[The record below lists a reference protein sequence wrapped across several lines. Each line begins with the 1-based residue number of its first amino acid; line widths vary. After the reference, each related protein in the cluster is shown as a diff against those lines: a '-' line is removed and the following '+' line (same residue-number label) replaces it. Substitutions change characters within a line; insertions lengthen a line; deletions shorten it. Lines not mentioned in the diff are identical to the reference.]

1 MKNYHLVFVVVFLC
15 VFLFNR
21 INNGELL
28 SMDTINNLMKK
39 GHVIED
45 NKNFTNFS
53 FFYLYNALRCTLT
66 QQVFESYEDEKYE
79 REIFIIKNNLLRLKE
94 QKDNRNL
101 WIFFEF
107 HLFDSLISSI
117 EEIETHMRNYSIGL
131 MEMFN
136 ELKLADPRF
145 SNMVDLTLNICDDPI
160 FAVEEVS
167 MYLVIVPFL
176 LEKLEISAKTYTDEM
191 KHLLRKTL
199 NCLHIFISL
208 ICEHNINITDIYK
221 KEVRMFLKVKES
233 FDFVSLNEDNI
244 LSLHDE
250 IYLKNKYGNM
260 LIKDLFLLFKKI
272 FFYEM
277 DEERL
282 YYYNYIQVVPIYVK
296 TEKGIYK
303 SKSYN
308 REKSF
313 YSLIESVYKKELQ
326 VNEGIIMITVFKQ
339 YNIKNDAKNNT
350 KTPYY
355 FDADIIY
362 KIIMH
367 QVYKPIS
374 PTASDINFNFLYSTN
389 IDSSL
394 YKTTEEDITLSLILL
409 IDTTL
414 NIEDLLEKMYN
425 SIFSNDI
432 FLTNKEL
439 NKQRIKVI
447 GSCIYNQKSQAP
459 IFQGFFS
466 RGLSSYILFKIREWL
481 KPNQKLIYLSIE
493 KAEDHNHIRSG
504 VIAERILNNPQ
515 QLYQVVLLFERNAI
529 IKFDKFEQSDE
540 CDMCLVGY
548 KGLYTLYLCIFIPTT
563 VSLIICYFLYKK
575 KKNTKK
581 NMVDVKADELTN
593 KRISIEPSIA
603 PLKI

>member
-15 VFLFNR
+15 AFLFNR

-39 GHVIED
+39 RHVIED

-79 REIFIIKNNLLRLKE
+79 QEIFIIKNNLLRLKE

-131 MEMFN
+131 M
-136 ELKLADPRF
+136 D
-145 SNMVDLTLNICDDPI
+145 NIYCK
-160 FAVEEVS
+160 
-167 MYLVIVPFL
+167 MT
-176 LEKLEISAKTYTDEM
+176 AKTYTDEM

-250 IYLKNKYGNM
+250 IYLKNKYGNI

-313 YSLIESVYKKELQ
+313 YSLIENVYKKELQ

-459 IFQGFFS
+459 IFKGFFS

-515 QLYQVVLLFERNAI
+515 RLYQAVLLFERNAI

-548 KGLYTLYLCIFIPTT
+548 KGLYTLYLCIFIPTA

-593 KRISIEPSIA
+593 KRTSIEPSIA